1 MKDIR
6 AICGEEGGEACKAI
20 TTSTLLGKLCKME
33 EAPWAAI
40 NRGERLNPRGLAR
53 MLKPFGIVS
62 ANLKISRDPV
72 TGHDVV
78 AKGYRQETFIDA
90 WVRYLPLP
98 ATCEGKGPE
107 VKEITR
113 KRG

>member
-20 TTSTLLGKLCKME
+20 TTSTLLGKPCKME

-40 NRGERLNPRGLAR
+40 NRGEHLNPRGLAR
-53 MLKPFGIVS
+53 MLKPFGIIS

-78 AKGYRQETFIDA
+78 AKGYKQETFIDA

-107 VKEITR
+107 SQGNHEK
-113 KRG
+113 KG